1 MSDCISYEEMRRRMT
16 VMETELQML
25 RQARNAV
32 SEENRNESQSQQ
44 WRPAEE
50 PTTSSRTSK

>member
-1 MSDCISYEEMRRRMT
+1 MSDYISYEEMRRRMT

-32 SEENRNESQSQQ
+32 SEENQNEIQSQQ
-44 WRPAEE
+44 RILDEE